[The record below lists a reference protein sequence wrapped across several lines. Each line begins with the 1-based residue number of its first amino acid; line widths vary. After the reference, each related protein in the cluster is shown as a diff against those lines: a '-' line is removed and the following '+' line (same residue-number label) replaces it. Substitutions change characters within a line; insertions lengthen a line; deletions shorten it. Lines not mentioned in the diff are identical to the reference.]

1 MVYLHLTLAIVYFY
15 LSGRVPFHISK
26 TEQKGEIGEKGP
38 KVVIFEVSKD
48 GPN

>member
-1 MVYLHLTLAIVYFY
+1 MLCLRHALAIVYFY